1 MSQSSPSAT
10 HCDRAWAFRHRAL
23 RPWARWFSFALLLLA
38 PALATLFRPAAVW
51 AEEKPAVKADR
62 ANKAAVDPALD
73 NEPAEYLRFVDDNHG
88 GGKLQVAVGT
98 YKNDNG
104 VTVHLV
110 GAVHVGEKQYYEGLN
125 KEFEKY
131 DALLYEMVKPANMG
145 APVKGAKPQSMIS
158 MFQHFLKDVL
168 ELDFQLDDIDYTKKN
183 FVHADLDAETFEKMQ
198 QERGE
203 SMLGLML
210 SQMMRQMAKQME
222 GAEQGKAQPEMSLM
236 DLIDAFNSPDRGRQL
251 KLLMGRS
258 FGDVEEQMSGMEG
271 TVLVTER
278 NKKALSVLKD
288 EIKSGKKNLGI
299 FYGAAH
305 MHDME
310 SRLALMGFKRTGIE
324 WRTAWDMTVKN
335 ANGNNGNAGRGAAD
349 REEKEEKIEKQ

>member
-1 MSQSSPSAT
+1 MAQIYQLPVIESSYAGSFLESRQWWHSFSAGPD
-10 HCDRAWAFRHRAL
+10 CSPERH
-23 RPWARWFSFALLLLA
+23 LLA
-38 PALATLFRPAAVW
+38 PLPPML
-51 AEEKPAVKADR
+51 
-62 ANKAAVDPALD
+62 ALD

-168 ELDFQLDDIDYTKKN
+168 ELDFQLDDIDYTKAE
-183 FVHADLDAETFEKMQ
+183 FRPRRPRRRDLPEDAGGA
-198 QERGE
+198 RRVDDGPDA
-203 SMLGLML
+203 
-210 SQMMRQMAKQME
+210 RPDDAQMAKQME
-222 GAEQGKAQPEMSLM
+222 GGEQAKAQPEMSLL
-236 DLIDAFNSPDRGRQL
+236 DLIDAFNSPDRARQF
-251 KLLMGRS
+251 KLILGRS

-288 EIKSGKKNLGI
+288 TIKSGKKNIGV

-310 SRLALMGFKRTGIE
+310 SRLALMGFKRTGLE
-324 WRTAWDMTVKN
+324 WRTAWDMTAN
-335 ANGNNGNAGRGAAD
+335 ANANAGGGKANGGGKQDGAD
-349 REEKEEKIEKQ
+349 KN